1 MLCLISMLGSRLWW
15 CWCVAAVSLLP
26 RLVAAEGPVDAPIDR
41 VSDTPPPSTPIMGG
55 DPTATGEFDEV
66 VAITIGDEL
75 CTGTVV
81 APRLVLT
88 AAHCL
93 VDTTDAT
100 RVFVHYGKDV
110 FGGRIEASSW
120 GTHPDYC
127 HECRNDIFDYGY
139 VLLPANFSVPGGFPA
154 PITDQDEWDD
164 YMTAGTPLTLV
175 GYGGDH
181 ETEDM
186 VYNAGRKRS
195 VDTTLRKLTPKGT
208 EFTAGGS
215 GEDTCPGDSGGPA
228 FVVLPDGTRR
238 LAGITS
244 RGGKPCGKGGYYGT
258 PYPALCWVRDV
269 TGVDLIGPECGAC
282 DCLDIA
288 PPAENDR
295 CAVAPSD
302 DAPGWLGWLA
312 IAVIVVRTGAAARR
326 ATGRDRAN
334 G

>member
-1 MLCLISMLGSRLWW
+1 MLAVRSWW
-15 CWCVAAVSLLP
+15 YRSWCGAAVTLLP
-26 RLVAAEGPVDAPIDR
+26 CVVEADTQDPEIDAITVPDAP
-41 VSDTPPPSTPIMGG
+41 PTPIMGG
-55 DPTATGEFDEV
+55 EPTGTGEFDEV

-93 VDTTDAT
+93 VGTTDDT

-110 FGGRIEASSW
+110 FGGHIEATSW

-127 HECRNDIFDYGY
+127 HECRSDIFDYGY

-154 PITDQDEWDD
+154 PITHQDEWDA

-186 VYNAGRKRS
+186 VYNAGRKRA
-195 VDTTLRKLTPKGT
+195 VDTTLGGLTPKGT
-208 EFTAGGS
+208 EFKAGGS

-244 RGGKPCGKGGYYGT
+244 RGGRPCGKGGYYGT
-258 PYPALCWVRDV
+258 PYPALCWVRDA
-269 TGVDLIGPECGAC
+269 TGVDLIGAECSAC

-288 PPAENDR
+288 PPAEHDR
-295 CAVAPSD
+295 CAVAPIDEGPS
-302 DAPGWLGWLA
+302 WLGWLA
-312 IAVIVVRTGAAARR
+312 IAVIVTRSGGAMRR
-326 ATGRDRAN
+326 R
-334 G
+334 